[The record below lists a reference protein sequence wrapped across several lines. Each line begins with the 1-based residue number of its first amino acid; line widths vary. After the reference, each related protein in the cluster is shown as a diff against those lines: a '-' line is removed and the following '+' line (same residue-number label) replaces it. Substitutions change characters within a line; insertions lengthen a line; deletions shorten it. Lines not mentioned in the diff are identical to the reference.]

1 MYMIKNIIDD
11 LICEVNAYIM
21 KNNIVISFKEKT
33 DLFKRLTDY
42 VTTNHVTQ
50 LTLSF
55 DEDDVD
61 ESFIKFTV
69 NMYFSVY
76 IRPDKI
82 IDYNL

>member
-1 MYMIKNIIDD
+1 MIKNIIDD
-11 LICEVNAYIM
+11 LIREVNDHIM
-21 KNNIVISFKEKT
+21 KNNIVISFKEKN

-42 VTTNHVTQ
+42 VTTNHVIH

-76 IRPDKI
+76 IKPDKI